1 MAAMLEAA
9 GASER
14 TWVRPLA
21 GSDREAIRRLISRL
35 GERKTCLVLQVGRQ
49 TLARALAGLPVRHAT
64 AVLIEARLEAIRPE
78 RR

>member
-9 GASER
+9 VAGER
-14 TWVRPLA
+14 TWVRPLG

-35 GERKTCLVLQVGRQ
+35 GERKTCRVLQVGRQ

-64 AVLIEARLEAIRPE
+64 AVLIESRLASIRQE
-78 RR
+78 RP